1 MKTIK
6 FIILL
11 IITIVIPSLNISA
24 QATQQW
30 LTSYNGPGNS
40 FDFATLM
47 ALDPQGNV
55 FTAGSSDGGSSGF
68 DILVCKFS
76 SAGVFQW
83 SKVLTGPGNRSDNV
97 QGLKTD
103 GNGNVYVAGEI
114 RTSSS
119 ESEIIIVKYNSSGHE
134 IWRSAYNG
142 PANGP
147 DSPRDLAIDNVG
159 SVYVTGY
166 HTGAN
171 GFYDAFAAKY
181 DSSGVRQWATGIV
194 STGLSSQGNSITVDG
209 AGNNI
214 YFTGFYF
221 YDLSNSRVI
230 HTVKLNSAGDTVWTR
245 RETGSAGLIDVGVDI
260 ITDNSG
266 NVIVAAS
273 TQNTGP
279 RDDITVIK
287 YNPMGVR
294 QWMTVN
300 NLSGQSDNVW
310 DIACDAAGNIYGG
323 CKKGHSTLND
333 FAVQKY
339 SPAGNIEWTKVYN
352 GGGNDALTD
361 LVVNNGFIYVTGLTA
376 ATGQGDNAVTL
387 KYNSD
392 GVKLWEKVY
401 SNPDNGNDQGRA
413 IGIDNN
419 GNVIV
424 AGNSFDS
431 TTNLDVMVIKYSQ
444 ETMTGIHTENET
456 AREYELFQNYPNPF
470 NPATNIKFSVPSGGE
485 VSLKVYDIAGK
496 QVAELVN
503 EFKQK
508 GSYTVSFDASALPS
522 GAYFY
527 RLETADFKE
536 TKKMLLVK

>member
-1 MKTIK
+1 MNTGK
-6 FIILL
+6 IILSV
-11 IITIVIPSLNISA
+11 IIIIIFAANTHA
-24 QATQQW
+24 QVTQQW
-30 LTSYNGPGNS
+30 LATHNGPGNS

-55 FTAGSSDGGSSGF
+55 FTAGTSNGGSSGF

-76 SAGVFQW
+76 AAGVFQW
-83 SKVLTGPGNRSDNV
+83 SKVITGPGNRNDNV
-97 QGLKTD
+97 QGLKAD
-103 GNGNVYVAGEI
+103 ENGNVYVAGEI
-114 RTSSS
+114 LTASGQ
-119 ESEIIIVKYNSSGHE
+119 SEITIVKYNTNGHE

-142 PANGP
+142 PGSGP
-147 DSPRDLAIDNVG
+147 DSPRDMAIDNMG
-159 SVYVTGY
+159 NVYITGY

-181 DSSGVRQWATGIV
+181 DSSGARQWATGIV

-221 YDLSNSRVI
+221 YDMSNSRVI
-230 HTVKLNSAGDTVWTR
+230 YTVKLNSAGDTIWTR
-245 RETGSAGLIDVGVDI
+245 RENGSSGLIDVGVDV
-260 ITDNSG
+260 ITDNNG

-273 TQNTGP
+273 TQNTGS

-287 YNPMGVR
+287 YNPAGAR
-294 QWMTVN
+294 QWMAVN
-300 NLSGQSDNVW
+300 NLSGQNDNIW
-310 DIACDAAGNIYGG
+310 HIECDAAGNIYGG
-323 CKKGHSTLND
+323 CKKGHSVSND

-339 SPAGNIEWTKVYN
+339 SPAGTIEWTQVYN

-361 LVVNNGFIYVTGLTA
+361 LLVHNGFIYVTGLTA
-376 ATGQGDNAVTL
+376 AAGQGDNAVTL

-413 IGIDNN
+413 MEIDNN

-424 AGNSFDS
+424 AGNSYDS

-444 ETMTGIHTENET
+444 DMMTGISGNE
-456 AREYELFQNYPNPF
+456 AAEKYELLQNYPNPF
-470 NPATNIKFSVPSGGE
+470 NPATSIKFFIPSGGN
-485 VSLKVYDIAGK
+485 VLLKVYDVSGK

-503 EFKQK
+503 GFKHK
-508 GSYTVSFDASALPS
+508 GSYTVSFDASHLSS

-527 RLETADFKE
+527 MLEAGGFKE
-536 TKKMLLVK
+536 TKKMLLLR